1 MDSKILKG
9 ALLAYREVYNQNLNE
24 EVQEV
29 VDEGKL
35 PLDKERRDRIGR
47 QIGRRTYSSSP
58 KKYDQMDKMSGAL
71 KAAQKKEEVDVYD
84 IILSHLLDEGYA
96 SSADAAKKIMVNMSE
111 EWRESIISG
120 EQLQELSNRKLRAYV
135 KKSEK
140 SHQDLNKKWDQGTA
154 SYKDKYKS
162 INRERGQERAFKTL
176 DKRSG
181 K

>member
-1 MDSKILKG
+1 MENNPIQHNIVTPKTAGYFQLGEIT
-9 ALLAYREVYNQNLNE
+9 
-24 EVQEV
+24 
-29 VDEGKL
+29 
-35 PLDKERRDRIGR
+35 DK
-47 QIGRRTYSSSP
+47 T
-58 KKYDQMDKMSGAL
+58 KYVWIAC
-71 KAAQKKEEVDVYD
+71 
-84 IILSHLLDEGYA
+84 HGYA
-96 SSADAAKKIMVNMSE
+96 QLANYFIKSF
-111 EWRESIISG
+111 ESIIDE

-154 SYKDKYKS
+154 TYKDKYKS